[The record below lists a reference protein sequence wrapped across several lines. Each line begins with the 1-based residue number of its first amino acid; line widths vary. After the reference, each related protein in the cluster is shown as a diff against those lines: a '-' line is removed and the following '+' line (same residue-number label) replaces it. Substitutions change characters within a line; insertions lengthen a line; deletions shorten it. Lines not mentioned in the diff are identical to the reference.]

1 MRTARVS
8 IPGMAGVVE
17 ASVLEDGG
25 RLLVGSRSVA
35 AGDAR
40 FAPASDGLVYG
51 VILNDEDSRRSLG
64 AALEQPP
71 YQAPPR
77 APVLYI
83 KPYNTHVGHA
93 GTVSLPSAADRVEV
107 CGTLG
112 IVFGAQATRVA
123 EARALEPV
131 RGFTVVAD
139 LSLPHAS
146 LHRPPIRE
154 KCFDGACPI
163 GPWVVAREQI
173 GDPGALE
180 VLVHVN
186 GALQAR
192 RSLRGLVRSIPR
204 LIADVTE
211 FLTLYPGD
219 VLLAGV
225 PARNPSASPG
235 DSVAVE
241 IPGVGR
247 LETKIAPVLV

>member
-1 MRTARVS
+1 
-8 IPGMAGVVE
+8 MAGIVE
-17 ASVLEDGG
+17 ASVLEDGR
-25 RLLVGSRSVA
+25 RLLVGSRSVPA
-35 AGDAR
+35 TDAR

-51 VILNDEDSRRSLG
+51 VILNDEDSLRSLG

-71 YQAPPR
+71 YQSPPR
-77 APVLYI
+77 APALYI

-93 GTVSLPSAADRVEV
+93 ATVSLPPAADRVEV

-112 IVFGAQATRVA
+112 IVFGAQATRVP
-123 EARALEPV
+123 EARALEAV

-139 LSLPHAS
+139 LSLPHTS

-173 GDPGALE
+173 GDPDALE
-180 VLVHVN
+180 ILVHVN
-186 GALQAR
+186 AELRAR

-219 VLLAGV
+219 VLLAGITV
-225 PARNPSASPG
+225 SNPSACAG
-235 DSVAVE
+235 DTVAVE

-247 LETKIAPVLV
+247 LETKIGSVPA